1 MLICYVV
8 CVLLWWQCNVMINYD
23 VDMLCV
29 VVSVLCWLLTR
40 AHSPPRCALLEAFSH
55 VTLHQALQLD
65 LGRAQQWS
73 THDLVGTR
81 RRPTWVGVGGRHGS
95 VLVVG
100 GG

>member
-1 MLICYVV
+1 
-8 CVLLWWQCNVMINYD
+8 MINYD

-29 VVSVLCWLLTR
+29 VVGVLCWLLTR